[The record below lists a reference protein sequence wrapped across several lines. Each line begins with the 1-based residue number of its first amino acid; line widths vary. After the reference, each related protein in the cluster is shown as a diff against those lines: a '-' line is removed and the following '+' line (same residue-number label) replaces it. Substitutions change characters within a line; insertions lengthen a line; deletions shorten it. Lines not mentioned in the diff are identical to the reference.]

1 MRILVGQDFGGPT
14 LTALNELERGRGS
27 IGDAVW
33 GPNQL
38 LRDLELRFGLG
49 SNAEPEALRVAR
61 WAARMAA
68 FAPLGRFYSRSFDL
82 DALGTASVLL
92 RLRDSLI
99 DAEWSGRAID
109 GGGRR
114 LDAIAELEGV
124 NDPVL
129 PVGNAD
135 RLAAVQDALVH
146 CRVCLYAELMLAE
159 PAELWPRRWQAVF
172 RALERSGTRLSRDA
186 ISLPGA
192 PTDSD
197 LGRVQAALNGKAGL
211 EAVALTGDGSF
222 VVLSAESSWEA
233 ASATAAILSMRG
245 RKRTVVIRGG
255 DTSALDNALAVHGLP
270 TQGWRSSSP
279 WRAALQVLPLAL
291 ELAFEPKDP
300 YRVLELLTLPVGP
313 FLGLAGRH
321 LARALAKSPGI
332 GSPLWEA
339 TKIELAK
346 VLDSYTKQGPSGGHG
361 SSEDDRGDQLIR
373 RIAEWFEQPGADAVA
388 GASKSAL
395 QAVIER
401 VRTWLISRVPGA
413 PDDATLLAAVRH
425 TSALRAALD
434 SDPRSTLNLVEVQR
448 LAESILTSGTQVE
461 LIEERVGRIDHVVSP
476 AGLGVPRDVVVWWHF
491 ANANPSSAG
500 LPWRRHELAALSAA
514 GIQFPEPRA
523 RLENQAASW
532 RRAILA
538 ATQQLILVV
547 PATSAGTT
555 LSPHPL
561 WDEIVA
567 RTRLNDL
574 AEARVYLSTRELISS
589 TPRDLLECP
598 PLEALEARALPGG
611 QQEWVVP
618 AEHMVPMD
626 HFSSSSLNSLLGCP
640 LQWALQY
647 RARLNAGGHSLP
659 PLHMLSGTLGHRLV
673 EVLHGQ
679 GAFDLADTGLQEC
692 AEREVDVLFAREGS
706 ILLRAGMVFE
716 RSQLRRQ
723 LVHAVIV
730 LAGALRA
737 ADLHIVAVEKPI
749 EAEWRGVKLTGSID
763 LLVATKAGVHA
774 IVDMKW
780 GIVNYRELLERGEA
794 LQLAVYAF
802 ATATERGERHLPEAG
817 YFSLKQGK
825 LFGLATQLWPRAE
838 QIVGPTLGETWKRI
852 DATVERVNL
861 HVMNGRFPVTGVR
874 RSVPLLSSIGIP
886 EDAWAIHLALTP
898 EASCTYCNF
907 EAICGRRWERQA

>member
-1 MRILVGQDFGGPT
+1 MKVLLGQEFGGTT
-14 LTALNELERGRGS
+14 LTVLDELERGRGV
-27 IGDAVW
+27 IGDVVW
-33 GPNQL
+33 GPKQL

-49 SNAEPEALRVAR
+49 AGAEPEALRVAR
-61 WAARMAA
+61 WAARMATL
-68 FAPLGRFYSRSFDL
+68 APLGRFYSRSFEL
-82 DALGTASVLL
+82 DALGTASALL
-92 RLRDSLI
+92 RLRDALV
-99 DAEWSGRAID
+99 DAEWNGQTISS
-109 GGGRR
+109 GGRR

-129 PVGNAD
+129 PVGAAD
-135 RLAAVQDALVH
+135 RLAAIHEALVR
-146 CRVCLYAELMLAE
+146 CRVCVYTEVILAE
-159 PAELWPRRWQAVF
+159 SVELWSRRWQAVF
-172 RALERSGTRLSRDA
+172 RELQRAGTHLSRDE
-186 ISLPGA
+186 ISLRGA
-192 PTDSD
+192 PADSD
-197 LGRVQAALNGKAGL
+197 LGRVQAALNGAADA
-211 EAVALTGDGSF
+211 ESVALTGDGSF
-222 VVLSAESSWEA
+222 VVLSAETSWEA
-233 ASATAAILSMRG
+233 AGATAALLSSLG
-245 RKRTVVIRGG
+245 GKRAVVIRGG

-339 TKIELAK
+339 TKIELVK
-346 VLDSYTKQGPSGGHG
+346 VVDSYAKQDPSGAHG
-361 SSEDDRGDQLIR
+361 SGEEDRGDRLLQ
-373 RIAEWFEQPGADAVA
+373 RIAEWFEQSGADAVT
-388 GASKSAL
+388 GASKADL
-395 QAVIER
+395 HAVIER
-401 VRTWLISRVPGA
+401 VRAWLISRLPGA
-413 PDDATLLAAVRH
+413 SDDATLLAAVGH
-425 TSALRAALD
+425 TSALSSALD
-434 SDPRSTLNLVEVQR
+434 SDPRLSVNLVEVQR
-448 LAESILTSGTQVE
+448 LAESILASGTQVE
-461 LIEERVGRIDHVVSP
+461 LIEERAGRIDHVDSP
-476 AGLGVPRDVVVWWHF
+476 GGLGVSREVIVWWHF
-491 ANANPSSAG
+491 ANGSPSAAG
-500 LPWRRHELAALSAA
+500 LPWRRQELAALSAA
-514 GIQFPEPRA
+514 GIQFPEPTA
-523 RLENQAASW
+523 HLENQAASW
-532 RRAILA
+532 RRAALA

-547 PATSAGTT
+547 PATSGGTT

-567 RTRLNDL
+567 RARLKGT
-574 AEARVYLSTRELISS
+574 AQAQICLSARELLSS
-589 TPRDLLECP
+589 SPRDLLRCP
-598 PLEALEARALPGG
+598 PLEPLEALALPGG

-618 AEHMVPMD
+618 AEHMVPID

-659 PLHMLSGTLGHRLV
+659 ALHMLSGTLGHRLV

-679 GAFDLADTGLQEC
+679 GAFNLPDAGLQEC
-692 AEREVDVLFAREGS
+692 AEREIDTLFVREGS
-706 ILLRAGMVFE
+706 ILLRAGMAFE

-723 LVHAVIV
+723 LVHSVIV

-763 LLVATKAGVHA
+763 LLVATKAGVPA
-774 IVDMKW
+774 IIDMKW

-802 ATATERGERHLPEAG
+802 ATATERGEQYLPEAG

-825 LFGLATQLWPRAE
+825 LFGLATQLWPHAE

-852 DATVERVNL
+852 DATVDRSDQ
-861 HVMNGRFPVTGVR
+861 HVMKGRFPVTGVR
-874 RSVPLLSSIGIP
+874 RSVPLLSSIGVP
-886 EDAWAIHLALTP
+886 ENAHAGHLALTP

-907 EAICGRRWERQA
+907 DAVCGRRWERQA

>member
-14 LTALNELERGRGS
+14 LTALNELESGRGA

-49 SNAEPEALRVAR
+49 SSAEPEALRVAR
-61 WAARMAA
+61 WGARMAA
-68 FAPLGRFYSRSFDL
+68 FSPLGRFYSRSFEL
-82 DALGTASVLL
+82 DALGTALALL

-99 DAEWSGRAID
+99 EAEWSGHAID

-124 NDPVL
+124 SDPIL
-129 PVGNAD
+129 PVGTAD

-146 CRVCLYAELMLAE
+146 CRVCLYAELTLAE
-159 PAELWPRRWQAVF
+159 PAELWPGRWQAVF
-172 RALERSGTRLSRDA
+172 RALGRSGTRLSRAA
-186 ISLPGA
+186 ISLRGA
-192 PTDSD
+192 PIDSD
-197 LGRVQAALNGKAGL
+197 LGRVQAVLSGKAGPG
-211 EAVALTGDGSF
+211 AVALTGDGSF

-233 ASATAAILSMRG
+233 AHATAAILSTLG
-245 RKRTVVIRGG
+245 RKRAVVIRGG

-270 TQGWRSSSP
+270 TQGWRSSSH

-346 VLDSYTKQGPSGGHG
+346 VLDSYAKRGPSGAHG
-361 SSEDDRGDQLIR
+361 SSEDDSGDRLLR
-373 RIAEWFEQPGADAVA
+373 RIAEWFEQPGADAVT
-388 GASKSAL
+388 GASKADL
-395 QAVIER
+395 QAVVER
-401 VRTWLISRVPGA
+401 VRTWLISRLPGA

-425 TSALRAALD
+425 TSALKAALD
-434 SDPRSTLNLVEVQR
+434 SDPRSTLNLVEVRR

-461 LIEERVGRIDHVVSP
+461 LIKERVGRIDHVDSP
-476 AGLGVPRDVVVWWHF
+476 GGLGVPREVVVWWHF
-491 ANANPSSAG
+491 VSADPSPAG
-500 LPWRRHELAALSAA
+500 LPWRRQELTALSAA
-514 GIQFPEPRA
+514 GVQFPEPRA
-523 RLENQAASW
+523 RLENEAVSW
-532 RRAILA
+532 RRAVLA

-547 PATSAGTT
+547 PATSAGTK

-567 RTRLNDL
+567 RTRLNDR
-574 AEARVYLSTRELISS
+574 AEAQVCVSTRELISS
-589 TPRDLLECP
+589 PPRDLLECP
-598 PLEALEARALPGG
+598 RLEALEPVALPGG

-640 LQWALQY
+640 LQWVLQY

-673 EVLHGQ
+673 EILHGQ
-679 GAFDLADTGLQEC
+679 GAFDLTDARLQEC
-692 AEREVDVLFAREGS
+692 AECEVDALFVREGS
-706 ILLRAGMVFE
+706 SLLRAGMAFE

-723 LVHAVIV
+723 LVRAVIV
-730 LAGALRA
+730 LARALRA
-737 ADLHIVAVEKPI
+737 ADLHIVAVEKPL
-749 EAEWRGVKLTGSID
+749 EAEWRDVKLSGSID
-763 LLVATKAGVHA
+763 LLVATLAGVHA
-774 IVDMKW
+774 VIDMKW

-802 ATATERGERHLPEAG
+802 ATAAERGEHHFPEAG

-825 LFGLATQLWPRAE
+825 LFGLATQLWPHAE
-838 QIVGPTLGETWKRI
+838 QIVGPSLGDTWKRI
-852 DATVERVNL
+852 EATVERVNL

-874 RSVPLLSSIGIP
+874 RSMPLLRAIGVP
-886 EDAWAIHLALTP
+886 EDAQATHLALTP

-907 EAICGRRWERQA
+907 EAVCGRRWERQG